1 LEIKATQY
9 SNFANILAN
18 DVLDKLKGQHKKFE
32 RFESFD
38 KPSKSIFIGT
48 LGDVVEDKQITSN
61 NKSDVKNNSLSL
73 KFLLK
78 DIQDD
83 VSVIPK
89 LSVYYRVYPTYEEQ
103 IEYLDLDNYEKNDSI
118 PLAHIWVRKDLEF
131 KPLSLALENDEQFL
145 DFENIISEIKNEP
158 EFYGLG
164 VEIPFESLESE
175 ENFNKAIQVLKDKKT
190 EPNLNWE
197 CKIYVEKENFSQNKK
212 DLNLIEVGMVNETK
226 ENFRYETFL
235 FNCQLEISLNNN
247 EIVPFSYDYSYEN
260 KLESYQ
266 SDLRCLNCHA
276 DLIRSQNKILTES
289 YADFKQP
296 KIVPKS
302 SIEGV
307 DLGFE
312 VLSKEEGIQEL
323 EKLHDLMLK
332 HYEKC
337 QKSKLASD
345 SDYDKSLNDFFE
357 MQIRFKK
364 GVKLLKS
371 NEKAFE
377 AFKLMNESF
386 LLNSKK
392 YKTWRIFQIVFIVSL
407 IPEIV
412 DKSLERDT
420 CELLH
425 VMTGGGKSEAY
436 FGIVVFSAFF
446 DRITG
451 KEFGVTALTKFPLR
465 MLSIQQ
471 LQRIANLFIWAEE
484 IRLKEN
490 LGGEP
495 FSIAYFVGESD
506 EFPNSNRKIVESI
519 KKAKK
524 KNEEIKGK
532 IIDVCPICKG
542 NIILDVE
549 SESSIVLHKCKDCGR
564 IYRLL
569 FSDDEIYRVIPT
581 FIISTVDKLAGIAT
595 NRRFK
600 NLLGGKIDECPQ
612 GHGFIPRND
621 ACVYEKGPRDRCGEF
636 GSHVNVSF
644 NTNPTLIIQDEM
656 HLIKE
661 GFGTIDSHFE
671 SLFEA
676 MIKEFSGERFKNI
689 GMTATVTGAKIQIE
703 HLYHKDI
710 RIFPCKLNDDD
721 ENDFFFEYVKE
732 NDIQTIQRQV
742 IGLKSNTR
750 DNRVVLLFAMRY
762 ISEFIKKVEE
772 SLSEFALYHEFNEKE
787 LSQIVQS
794 YKKFLTYHNKK
805 ADVHSTNF
813 FFDDLVNSK
822 PNLYYIESLPLT
834 GDNDLEYIKNAIN
847 TVNHF
852 YDDPIKKEKLL
863 AVNATSIVSHGVDI
877 DEWNIMLFDGM
888 PRSTAE
894 YIQALSRVG
903 RKYPGLVFLGF
914 ISNRTRDLSFY
925 QNFNEYH
932 DILEHKVENVPLS
945 RWAKLGFKQTFTSIF
960 TASIL
965 NYLSNELE
973 RPIYNVPQFLEVFSE
988 PKNVNSVIKFIKR
1001 AYISNSDMLG
1011 SEYFEKQIKKEVI
1024 ERIEVLQK
1032 YGGNET
1038 YFFPN
1043 ALKDNDN
1050 KYYKTQYGMRGIQDE
1065 IVISPNFNDFNFIA
1079 RKRRK

>member
-1 LEIKATQY
+1 MEIKTTQY
-9 SNFANILAN
+9 TKFANILAN
-18 DVLDKLKGQHKKFE
+18 DVLNKLKGQHDNFS

-48 LGDVVEDKQITSN
+48 LGDVIEENKLTSTS
-61 NKSDVKNNSLSL
+61 KSDVKNNSLSL
-73 KFLLK
+73 KFLSRDIK
-78 DIQDD
+78 DNIT
-83 VSVIPK
+83 VIPK
-89 LSVYYRVYPTYEEQ
+89 LSVYFRVYPTFEEQ
-103 IEYLDLDNYEKNDSI
+103 MEYLDLDNYESGDSL
-118 PLAHIWVRKDLEF
+118 PLAHIWARKDLEF
-131 KPLSLALENDEQFL
+131 KPLSLDLQNGEEFL

-158 EFYGLG
+158 DFYGLG
-164 VEIPFESLESE
+164 VEIPYESIESE
-175 ENFNKAIQVLKDKKT
+175 ENFLKAIELLKKKKI

-197 CKIYVEKENFSQNKK
+197 CKIYIEKEKFTQNHK
-212 DLNLIEVGMVNETK
+212 DLHLIEVGMVNETK
-226 ENFRYETFL
+226 ENNRYETFL
-235 FNCQLEISLNNN
+235 FDCKLEISLNNN
-247 EIVPFSYDYSYEN
+247 EIIPFNYNYSYEN
-260 KLESYQ
+260 NLKSYQ
-266 SDLRCLNCHA
+266 SHLRCLNCHA
-276 DLIRSQNKILTES
+276 DFNKSENKIFTES
-289 YADFKQP
+289 YAQYKQP

-307 DLGFE
+307 NLDFGA
-312 VLSKEEGIQEL
+312 LSKENGIKEL
-323 EKLHDLMLK
+323 EKLHELMLI
-332 HYEKC
+332 HYDKC
-337 QKSKLASD
+337 KQSVSD
-345 SDYDKSLNDFFE
+345 SEYEKSLNDFDE
-357 MQIRFKK
+357 MQIRFYE
-364 GVKLLKS
+364 GIELLKS
-371 NEKAFE
+371 DKNAFK

-392 YKTWRIFQIVFIVSL
+392 YKSWRIFQIVFIVSL

-412 DKSLERDT
+412 DKSLERDS

-484 IRLKEN
+484 IRIKEN
-490 LGGEP
+490 LGGDT
-495 FSIAYFVGESD
+495 FSIAYFVGESE

-532 IIDVCPICKG
+532 IIEVCPICNG

-549 SESSIVLHKCKDCGR
+549 SDSSVVVHKCKDCGKTFK
-564 IYRLL
+564 LL

-600 NLLGGKIDECPQ
+600 NLLGGKIDKCPH

-636 GSHVNVSF
+636 GSHVNVPF

-676 MIKEFSGERFKNI
+676 MINEFSGERFKNI
-689 GMTATVTGAKIQIE
+689 AMTATVTGAKIQIE

-710 RIFPCKLNDDD
+710 RIFPCKLQDDD

-732 NDIQTIQRQV
+732 NDINTIQRII

-750 DNRVVLLFAMRY
+750 DNRVVLLFSMRY
-762 ISEFIKKVEE
+762 ISEFIKNVEGN
-772 SLSEFALYHEFNEKE
+772 LSEFARKHELDEKE

-794 YKKFLTYHNKK
+794 YKKLLTYHNKK
-805 ADVHSTNF
+805 SDVHATNF
-813 FFDDLVNSK
+813 FFDDYVNSK
-822 PNLYYIESLPLT
+822 PDLYYIESLPLT
-834 GDNDLEYIKNAIN
+834 GDHDLEYIKNAIN

-852 YDDPIKKEKLL
+852 YEDKTKEKKLL

-903 RKYPGLVFLGF
+903 RKYPGIVFLGF

-932 DILEHKVENVPLS
+932 NILEHKVENVPLS
-945 RWAKLGFKQTFTSIF
+945 RWAKLGFKQTFNSVF
-960 TASIL
+960 TASVL

-973 RPIYNVPQFLEVFSE
+973 RPIYNVPQFLEVFAD
-988 PKNVNSVIKFIKR
+988 PKNVNSIIRFIKK

-1011 SEYFEKQIKKEVI
+1011 SEYFENQIEKEVS
-1024 ERIEVLQK
+1024 ERIGFLEK

-1065 IVISPNFNDFNFIA
+1065 IVISPNFHDFNFIA
-1079 RKRRK
+1079 RKKGN